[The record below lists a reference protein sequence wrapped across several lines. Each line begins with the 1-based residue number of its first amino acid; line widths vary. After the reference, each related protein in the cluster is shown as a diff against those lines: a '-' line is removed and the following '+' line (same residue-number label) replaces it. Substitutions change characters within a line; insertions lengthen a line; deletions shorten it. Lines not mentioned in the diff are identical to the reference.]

1 MSFKTNI
8 LEDID
13 NVFLNM
19 DGFGEEH
26 TIDNK
31 KVVCV
36 IDDDALKMRSGSN
49 ELSVSESTL
58 LLFAKESELPTRKVA
73 GDNILIDGRPY
84 IVDDWKVNFGVA
96 EVVLH
101 QNVSH

>member
-1 MSFKTNI
+1 MSLKTNI

-19 DGFGEEH
+19 NDFGEEH
-26 TIDNK
+26 IIDGK
-31 KVVCV
+31 PVVCMF
-36 IDDDALKMRSGSN
+36 DDDALKIRSGSN

-58 LLFAKESELPTRKVA
+58 LLFAKESNLPKRKVA
-73 GDNILIDGRPY
+73 GDEILIDGRIY

-96 EVVLH
+96 EIVLH
-101 QNVSH
+101 QNVSY